1 MSREKEGSW
10 MKAVWNWLR
19 DEENRNVLAF
29 IGAMIVAIPA
39 AYTAY
44 AGLFKGSNEE
54 SLNVAVTEELVHL
67 EIMTTNEYIAKFFK
81 EKEMSGLTIAVY
93 SAEDF
98 GEGSIGLIN
107 NNELIFFPEINILK
121 IGTSKKIGFNT
132 FELISVADSYATI
145 DVTQEIESV
154 FALFEGTAP
163 DDWVRQANRLVIP
176 LSGKIERAVTETD
189 WSYLKEINAGEV
201 ILETYEVDFHGDG
214 MRFSDYICPLAK
226 SDNVRLLPND
236 ESDSDYC
243 RSYYD

>member
-1 MSREKEGSW
+1 

-44 AGLFKGSNEE
+44 VGIFKGSYEE
-54 SLNVAVTEELVHL
+54 PLNIPLNEELVHL
-67 EIMTTNEYIAKFFK
+67 KIMTTNDYVESFFE
-81 EKEMSGLTIAVY
+81 EKEMSGLTIAVH
-93 SAEDF
+93 SAENF

-121 IGTSKKIGFNT
+121 TGVPKKIGFNT
-132 FELISVADSYATI
+132 FELISVADSYATV

-154 FALFEGTAP
+154 FALYEGTTP
-163 DDWVRQANRLVIP
+163 DDWVRQPNRLVVP
-176 LSGKIERAVTETD
+176 LNGRIEKTVTETD
-189 WSYLKEINAGEV
+189 WSYLKEINASEV

-226 SDNVRLLPND
+226 KDNVRLLPNR
-236 ESDSDYC
+236 EGDSDYC
-243 RSYYD
+243 RSHYD